1 MTEGMTAP
9 DGYRG
14 EQTPQNK
21 PDPLLENE
29 PALTDPHFYINR
41 ELSWLEFNQRVLLQA
56 LDPTHPLLERVKF
69 LSIVATILDKFL
81 WCVWPY
87 SSESFDQ
94 SLKTSRPTGW
104 IRRGSGT
111 PLWKRG
117 SYGTE
122 SRLAIRNIGLR
133 S

>member
-1 MTEGMTAP
+1 MIEGMTAP
-9 DGYRG
+9 GGYRG
-14 EQTPQNK
+14 EQTSQNK

-29 PALTDPHFYINR
+29 PALTDPRFYINR

-69 LSIVATILDKFL
+69 LSIVAINLDEFL

-94 SLKTSRPTGW
+94 SLKTSRPTG
-104 IRRGSGT
+104 
-111 PLWKRG
+111 
-117 SYGTE
+117 
-122 SRLAIRNIGLR
+122 
-133 S
+133 